1 MKRENSQTEHRINV
15 SISGSGGSGAVTVGL
30 VLLKSMANAGFYGH
44 LSRFSGP
51 QIRGGESAVILD
63 FSDQQIERSGDITDF
78 HFALDWHGFERFGD
92 EIPLAK
98 SSRIIYDNTHDEVPD
113 SVTKIDAKMIE
124 VNLHDEVKK
133 LKGSHLNTF
142 AIGIIAAQIGLPF
155 STVSEALKEVFAKK
169 GEDIVSNTLEAAQI
183 GYKLLKKDDSLIENW
198 QANFKSRW
206 NISGNEACALGA
218 LRGGIKLVAAYPITP
233 ASDIVE
239 YLAPR
244 LEKAGGNV
252 IIAEDELAAMNMII
266 GGSFGG
272 KPSMTATSGPGF
284 SLMIEAM
291 GLAVS
296 SETPVLVVNVMRGG
310 PSTGLPTKSEQSDL
324 NQALFGMHGEA
335 PHVVVAP
342 LNIADNILTTQWAV
356 GLAEALQT
364 LVVLLSDQK
373 LGQSRAII
381 DAVPAKEYG
390 LKRKILTE
398 ERPSQPY
405 NRYEVTKDNITA
417 MAIPGNEHGRYIAD
431 GLEHTITGK
440 PSSTAL
446 DHLLQLEKRNNKI
459 TQFEYG
465 EAWTE
470 ILKSNE
476 ESQILVLTWGSTFAN
491 VKQAVLELNTE
502 GSFIDLLALR
512 LLMPLQIEKIK
523 KRCKDK
529 QVIVIEQSYSGQF
542 YHYCLGQG
550 AITNSALLLAK
561 PGPLVLQTSEIKD
574 FIKGVQV

>member
-1 MKRENSQTEHRINV
+1 MTDHTITV
-15 SISGSGGSGAVTVGL
+15 SISGSGGSGAVTAGL
-30 VLLKSMANAGFYGH
+30 VLLKSMANAGFYGY
-44 LSRFSGP
+44 LSRFAGP
-51 QIRGGESAVILD
+51 QIRGGESAVIVN
-63 FSDQQIERSGDITDF
+63 FSDHPIERSTDVTDF
-78 HFALDWHGFERFGD
+78 HFALDWRGFERFGD
-92 EIPLAK
+92 EIPLGK
-98 SSRIIYDNTHDEVPD
+98 SSRIIYDNAHEKLPD
-113 SVTKIDAKMIE
+113 TVAKIGAEIIE
-124 VNLHDEVKK
+124 VNLHEEVRK
-133 LKGSHLNTF
+133 LKGSRPNAF

-155 STVSEALKEVFAKK
+155 HAVSKALQQILGKK
-169 GEDIVSNTLEAAQI
+169 GEDIAIKTLDAAKI
-183 GYKLLKKDDSLIENW
+183 GYQLLEKEDSLIENW
-198 QANFKSRW
+198 QPNFKSRW

-266 GGSFGG
+266 GSSFGG

-342 LNIADNILTTQWAV
+342 LNIADNVLTTQWAV

-364 LVVLLSDQK
+364 LVILLSDQR

-381 DAVPAKEYG
+381 DAVPTKEYG
-390 LKRKILTE
+390 LKRKILTKE
-398 ERPSQPY
+398 KASQPY
-405 NRYEVTKDNITA
+405 NRYEVTTDNITA
-417 MAIPGNEHGRYIAD
+417 MAIPGNEYGRYIAD

-440 PSSTAL
+440 PSSTAS

-465 EAWTE
+465 EEWAE
-470 ILKSNE
+470 VLKSNE

-491 VKQAVLELNTE
+491 VKQAVLELNAE
-502 GSFIDLLALR
+502 GFSIDLLALR
-512 LLMPLQIEKIK
+512 LLMPLQVDEIVKL
-523 KRCKDK
+523 CKGK
-529 QVIVIEQSYSGQF
+529 QVIVVEQSYSGQF

-550 AITNSALLLAK
+550 AITNSAELLAK
-561 PGPLVLQTSEIKD
+561 PGPLVLKTSEIKD
-574 FIKGVQV
+574 FIKEILV